1 MADEGLVDGDLF
13 RVEEV
18 ASRYP
23 NLTQVPYPL
32 MQGSL
37 LAIVPPGQGDQF
49 PQATDKPLLAA
60 VRRGVIIAE
69 TTANRLG
76 MEPVLANSYAQ
87 MKGLLERGRVDLLLV
102 SDIEGLSPANNSE
115 WRDLV
120 ILSEPVTRF
129 SLFHYLNRRHAG
141 LLKTSI

>member
-1 MADEGLVDGDLF
+1 
-13 RVEEV
+13 
-18 ASRYP
+18 
-23 NLTQVPYPL
+23 
-32 MQGSL
+32 
-37 LAIVPPGQGDQF
+37 
-49 PQATDKPLLAA
+49 
-60 VRRGVIIAE
+60 
-69 TTANRLG
+69 

-129 SLFHYLNRRHAG
+129 SLFHYINRRHVA
-141 LLKTSI
+141 LAVPLANALKELDRNGVKHGWLKKSEPGRNSSNGRPMTCRITKDFDLKLV